1 MEMNKSIR
9 ILAYAYQFQEMFLSK
24 DIFLIPYYISKELGG
39 ECKYLYTQNLGKTE
53 IPKIHRGVTIER
65 TKNKNV
71 WKVFLKEILTH
82 AKDIDVLFL
91 TGSSAVHMLATF
103 LYQKRNPKGKVV
115 VFGDMEEPQARELNQ
130 NGFHYSGG
138 LAGYVKDKLTD
149 YFFRHVTYLVANTAA
164 YHLMD
169 DLCQRKH
176 WTGLLHFYPCLD
188 DEKFESYGLKRKPFA
203 EKENVMV
210 CVGRIGCYQKNTEM
224 LLNALRKTD
233 LKDWKI
239 YMLGPITSSFD
250 LKEGG
255 DFQKVI
261 DQFFE
266 ECPWYK
272 ERLIF
277 TGMVYDQKA
286 VFEYYNRAKVL
297 LATARHEGFAN
308 VYSQAAAL
316 GCYVISTDVGG
327 ADVCS
332 NGWKY
337 GIKLNQNDS
346 AGLANVLA
354 ELVCGK
360 LEMPEEYAI
369 PFAEMSY
376 SYRVK
381 RVLLPKMGL
390 KPICINCKYGSK
402 ERYNI

>member
-1 MEMNKSIR
+1 MNDTIK

-24 DIFLIPYYISKELGG
+24 DIFLIPYYICKELGG

-53 IPKIHRGVTIER
+53 IPKLHRGVTIER

-71 WKVFLKEILTH
+71 WKVLLTEILTH

-91 TGSSAVHMLATF
+91 TGSSAVHMFATF
-103 LYQKRNPKGKVV
+103 LYKKINPKGKVV
-115 VFGDMEEPQARELNQ
+115 VFGDMEEPQACELNQ

-138 LAGYVKDKLTD
+138 LAGWLKDKLTD

-164 YHLMD
+164 YHLMT
-169 DLCQRKH
+169 DLFERKH
-176 WTGLLHFYPCLD
+176 WNGLLHFYPCLD

-277 TGMVYDQKA
+277 TGMVYDQKT

-297 LATARHEGFAN
+297 LMTSRHESWGN
-308 VYSQAAAL
+308 VYSEAAAL
-316 GCYVISTDVGG
+316 GCYILSTDVGG
-327 ADVCS
+327 ATLCS
-332 NGWKY
+332 NDWKFGY
-337 GIKLNQNDS
+337 RLKQENIGDLAKAIKE
-346 AGLANVLA
+346 VV
-354 ELVCGK
+354 EGK
-360 LEMPEEYAI
+360 VDMNE
-369 PFAEMSY
+369 EMSISYYDLCY
-376 SYRVK
+376 SNLVNK
-381 RVLLPKMGL
+381 KLLPKMGF
-390 KPICINCKYGSK
+390 KPLGTILNLGK
-402 ERYNI
+402 

>member
-1 MEMNKSIR
+1 MNNTIK

-24 DIFLIPYYISKELGG
+24 DIFLIPYYICKELGG
-39 ECKYLYTQNLGKTE
+39 KCKYLYTQNLGNTE
-53 IPKIHRGVTIER
+53 IPKLHRGVTIER

-91 TGSSAVHMLATF
+91 TGSSAVHMFATF
-103 LYQKRNPKGKVV
+103 LYKKINPKGKVV
-115 VFGDMEEPQARELNQ
+115 VFGDMEEPQACELNQ

-138 LAGYVKDKLTD
+138 LAGWLKDKLTD

-164 YHLMD
+164 YHLMT
-169 DLCQRKH
+169 DLFERKH
-176 WTGLLHFYPCLD
+176 WNGLLHFYPCLD

-210 CVGRIGCYQKNTEM
+210 CVGRIGCFQKNTEM

-332 NGWKY
+332 NDWKY
-337 GIKLNQNDS
+337 GIKLRQNDS
-346 AGLANVLA
+346 VGLANVLA

-360 LEMPEEYAI
+360 LEVSEEYAI

-390 KPICINCKYGSK
+390 KTDMYKL
-402 ERYNI
+402 

>member
-1 MEMNKSIR
+1 MNNTIK

-24 DIFLIPYYISKELGG
+24 DIFLIPYYICKELGG
-39 ECKYLYTQNLGKTE
+39 KCKYLYTQNLGNTE
-53 IPKIHRGVTIER
+53 IPKLHRGVTIER

-103 LYQKRNPKGKVV
+103 LYQKLNPNGKVV

-149 YFFRHVTYLVANTAA
+149 YFFRHVIYLVANTAA
-164 YHLMD
+164 YHLMT
-169 DLCQRKH
+169 DLFERKH
-176 WTGLLHFYPCLD
+176 WNGLLHFYPCLD

-277 TGMVYDQKA
+277 TGMVYDQKT

-297 LATARHEGFAN
+297 LMTSRHESWGN
-308 VYSQAAAL
+308 VYSEAAAL
-316 GCYVISTDVGG
+316 GCYILSTDVGG
-327 ADVCS
+327 ATLCS
-332 NGWKY
+332 NDWKFGY
-337 GIKLNQNDS
+337 RLKQENIGD
-346 AGLANVLA
+346 LAKAINGVI
-354 ELVCGK
+354 EGK
-360 LEMPEEYAI
+360 VDMNE
-369 PFAEMSY
+369 EMSISYYDLCY
-376 SYRVK
+376 SNLVNK
-381 RVLLPKMGL
+381 KLLPKMGF
-390 KPICINCKYGSK
+390 KPLATILNLGK
-402 ERYNI
+402 

>member
-1 MEMNKSIR
+1 MNNTIK

-39 ECKYLYTQNLGKTE
+39 ECKYLYTQNLGNTE
-53 IPKIHRGVTIER
+53 IPKLHRGVTIER

-91 TGSSAVHMLATF
+91 TGSSAVHMFATF
-103 LYQKRNPKGKVV
+103 LYKKINLKGKVV
-115 VFGDMEEPQARELNQ
+115 VFGDMEEPQAKELNQ

-138 LAGYVKDKLTD
+138 LAGWIKEKLTD

-164 YHLMD
+164 YHLMA
-169 DLCQRKH
+169 DLCERKH
-176 WTGLLHFYPCLD
+176 WNGLLHFYPCLD

-277 TGMVYDQKA
+277 TGMVYDQKT

-297 LATARHEGFAN
+297 LMTSRHESWGN
-308 VYSQAAAL
+308 VYSEAAAL
-316 GCYVISTDVGG
+316 GCYILSTDVGG
-327 ADVCS
+327 ATLCS
-332 NGWKY
+332 NDWKFGY
-337 GIKLNQNDS
+337 RLKQENIGDLAKAIKE
-346 AGLANVLA
+346 VV
-354 ELVCGK
+354 EGK
-360 LEMPEEYAI
+360 VDMNE
-369 PFAEMSY
+369 EMSISYYDLCY
-376 SYRVK
+376 SNLVNK
-381 RVLLPKMGL
+381 KLLPKMGF
-390 KPICINCKYGSK
+390 KPLGTILNLGK
-402 ERYNI
+402 

>member
-1 MEMNKSIR
+1 MKTSIK

-24 DIFLIPYYISKELGG
+24 DIFLIPYYICKELGG
-39 ECKYLYTQNLGKTE
+39 KCKYLYTQNLGNTE
-53 IPKIHRGVTIER
+53 IPKLHRGVTIER

-91 TGSSAVHMLATF
+91 TGSSAVHMFATF
-103 LYQKRNPKGKVV
+103 LYKKINPKGKVV

-164 YHLMD
+164 YHLMT
-169 DLCQRKH
+169 DLFERKH
-176 WTGLLHFYPCLD
+176 WNGLLHFYPCLD

-277 TGMVYDQKA
+277 TGMVYDQKT

-297 LATARHEGFAN
+297 LMTSRHESWGN
-308 VYSQAAAL
+308 VYSEAAAL
-316 GCYVISTDVGG
+316 GCYILSTDVGG
-327 ADVCS
+327 ATLCS
-332 NGWKY
+332 NDWKFGY
-337 GIKLNQNDS
+337 RLKQENIGDLAKAIKE
-346 AGLANVLA
+346 VV
-354 ELVCGK
+354 EGK
-360 LEMPEEYAI
+360 VDMNE
-369 PFAEMSY
+369 EMSISYYDLCY
-376 SYRVK
+376 SNLVNK
-381 RVLLPKMGL
+381 KLLPKMGF
-390 KPICINCKYGSK
+390 KPLGTILNLGK
-402 ERYNI
+402 

>member
-1 MEMNKSIR
+1 MNNTIK

-53 IPKIHRGVTIER
+53 IPKLHRGVTIER

-91 TGSSAVHMLATF
+91 TGSSAVHMFATF
-103 LYQKRNPKGKVV
+103 LYKKINPKGKVV

-164 YHLMD
+164 YHLMT
-169 DLCQRKH
+169 DLFERKH
-176 WTGLLHFYPCLD
+176 WNGLLHFYPCLD

-277 TGMVYDQKA
+277 TGMVYDQKT

-297 LATARHEGFAN
+297 LMTSRHESWGN
-308 VYSQAAAL
+308 VYSEAAAL
-316 GCYVISTDVGG
+316 GCYILSTDVGG
-327 ADVCS
+327 ATLCS
-332 NGWKY
+332 NDWKFGY
-337 GIKLNQNDS
+337 RLKQENIGDLAKTIKE
-346 AGLANVLA
+346 VV
-354 ELVCGK
+354 EGK
-360 LEMPEEYAI
+360 VDMNE
-369 PFAEMSY
+369 EMSISYYDLCY
-376 SYRVK
+376 SNLVNK
-381 RVLLPKMGL
+381 KLLPKMGF
-390 KPICINCKYGSK
+390 KPLGTILNLGK
-402 ERYNI
+402 

>member
-1 MEMNKSIR
+1 MNDTIK

-53 IPKIHRGVTIER
+53 IPKLHRGVTIER

-71 WKVFLKEILTH
+71 WNVFLKEILTH

-91 TGSSAVHMLATF
+91 TGSSAVHMFATF
-103 LYQKRNPKGKVV
+103 LYKKINPKGKVV
-115 VFGDMEEPQARELNQ
+115 VFGDMEEPQACELNQ

-138 LAGYVKDKLTD
+138 LAGWLKDKLTD

-164 YHLMD
+164 YHLMT
-169 DLCQRKH
+169 DLFERKH
-176 WTGLLHFYPCLD
+176 WNGLLHFYPCLD

-277 TGMVYDQKA
+277 TGMVYDQKT

-297 LATARHEGFAN
+297 LMTSRHESWGN
-308 VYSQAAAL
+308 VYSEAAAL
-316 GCYVISTDVGG
+316 GCYILSTDVGG
-327 ADVCS
+327 ATLCS
-332 NGWKY
+332 NNWKFGY
-337 GIKLNQNDS
+337 RLKQENIGDLAKAIKE
-346 AGLANVLA
+346 VV
-354 ELVCGK
+354 EGK
-360 LEMPEEYAI
+360 VDMNE
-369 PFAEMSY
+369 EMSISYYDLCY
-376 SYRVK
+376 SNLVNK
-381 RVLLPKMGL
+381 KLLPKMGF
-390 KPICINCKYGSK
+390 KPLGTILNLGK
-402 ERYNI
+402 

>member
-1 MEMNKSIR
+1 MNNTIK
-9 ILAYAYQFQEMFLSK
+9 ILAYASQFQEMFLSK
-24 DIFLIPYYISKELGG
+24 DIFLIPYYICKELGG
-39 ECKYLYTQNLGKTE
+39 KCKYLYTQNLGNTE
-53 IPKIHRGVTIER
+53 IPKLHRGVTIEQ

-91 TGSSAVHMLATF
+91 TGSSAVHMFATF
-103 LYQKRNPKGKVV
+103 LYKKMNPQGKVV
-115 VFGDMEEPQARELNQ
+115 VFGDMEEPQAKELNQ

-138 LAGYVKDKLTD
+138 LAGWIKDKLTD

-164 YHLMD
+164 YHLMA
-169 DLCQRKH
+169 DLCERKH
-176 WTGLLHFYPCLD
+176 WNGLLHFYPCLD

-277 TGMVYDQKA
+277 TGMVYDQKT

-297 LATARHEGFAN
+297 LMTSRHESWGN
-308 VYSQAAAL
+308 VYSEAAAL
-316 GCYVISTDVGG
+316 GCYILSTDVGG
-327 ADVCS
+327 ATLCS
-332 NGWKY
+332 NDWKFGY
-337 GIKLNQNDS
+337 RLKQENIGD
-346 AGLANVLA
+346 LAKAIEEVV
-354 ELVCGK
+354 EGK
-360 LEMPEEYAI
+360 VDMNE
-369 PFAEMSY
+369 EMSI
-376 SYRVK
+376 SYYDLCYNNLVNK
-381 RVLLPKMGL
+381 KLLPKMGF
-390 KPICINCKYGSK
+390 KPLGTILNLGK
-402 ERYNI
+402 

>member
-1 MEMNKSIR
+1 MKQNKITV
-9 ILAYAYQFQEMFLSK
+9 LAYTNQFQEMFLSK
-24 DIFLIPYYISKELGG
+24 DIFLIPYYIAKELGG
-39 ECKYLYTQNLGKTE
+39 ECKYLYTNNLGNTE
-53 IPKIHRGVTIER
+53 IPREHRGVEIIK
-65 TKNKNV
+65 TKNSNQ
-71 WKVFLKEILTH
+71 WKVFLQEIVSH
-82 AKDIDVLFL
+82 SKDIDVLFL
-91 TGSSAVHMLATF
+91 TGSSAVHMFATF
-103 LYQKRNPKGKVV
+103 LYKKINPKGKVV
-115 VFGDMEEPQARELNQ
+115 VFGDMEEPQACELNQ

-138 LAGYVKDKLTD
+138 LAGWIKDKLTD

-164 YHLMD
+164 YLLMA
-169 DLCQRKH
+169 DLCERKH
-176 WTGLLHFYPCLD
+176 WNGLLHFYPCLD
-188 DEKFESYGLKRKPFA
+188 DEKFESYGLKRKPFT
-203 EKENVMV
+203 EKENIMV

-224 LLNALRKTD
+224 LLNALRKVD

-250 LKEGG
+250 LKEGD

-266 ECPWYK
+266 ECPQYNDK
-272 ERLIF
+272 LIF
-277 TGMVYDQKA
+277 TGMIYDAKT

-332 NGWKY
+332 NDWKY
-337 GIKLNQNDS
+337 GIKLRQNDS

-360 LEMPEEYAI
+360 LEVPEECAI

-390 KPICINCKYGSK
+390 KPDMYKL
-402 ERYNI
+402 

>member
-1 MEMNKSIR
+1 MNNTIK

-24 DIFLIPYYISKELGG
+24 DIFLIPYYIFKELGG
-39 ECKYLYTQNLGKTE
+39 KCKYLYTQNLGNTE
-53 IPKIHRGVTIER
+53 IPKLHRGVTIER

-91 TGSSAVHMLATF
+91 TGSSAVHMFATF
-103 LYQKRNPKGKVV
+103 LYKKINPKGKVV
-115 VFGDMEEPQARELNQ
+115 VFGDMEEPQACELNQ

-138 LAGYVKDKLTD
+138 LAGWLKDKLTD

-164 YHLMD
+164 YHLMT
-169 DLCQRKH
+169 DLFERKH
-176 WTGLLHFYPCLD
+176 WNGLLHFYPCLD

-277 TGMVYDQKA
+277 TGMVYDQKT

-297 LATARHEGFAN
+297 LMTSRHESWGN
-308 VYSQAAAL
+308 VYSEAAAL
-316 GCYVISTDVGG
+316 GCYILSTDVGG
-327 ADVCS
+327 ATLCS
-332 NGWKY
+332 NDWKFGY
-337 GIKLNQNDS
+337 RLKQENIGD
-346 AGLANVLA
+346 LAKAINGVI
-354 ELVCGK
+354 EGK
-360 LEMPEEYAI
+360 VDMNE
-369 PFAEMSY
+369 EMSISYYDLCY
-376 SYRVK
+376 SNLVNK
-381 RVLLPKMGL
+381 KLLPKMGF
-390 KPICINCKYGSK
+390 KPLATILNLGK
-402 ERYNI
+402 

>member
-1 MEMNKSIR
+1 MNNTIK
-9 ILAYAYQFQEMFLSK
+9 ILAYASQFQEMFLSK
-24 DIFLIPYYISKELGG
+24 DIFLIPYYICKELGG
-39 ECKYLYTQNLGKTE
+39 KCKYLYTQNLGNTE
-53 IPKIHRGVTIER
+53 IPKLHRGVTIEQ

-91 TGSSAVHMLATF
+91 TGSSAVHMFATF
-103 LYQKRNPKGKVV
+103 LYKKINPQGKVV
-115 VFGDMEEPQARELNQ
+115 VFGDMEEPQAKELNQ

-138 LAGYVKDKLTD
+138 LAGWIKEKLTD
-149 YFFRHVTYLVANTAA
+149 YFFRHVTYLVANMAA
-164 YHLMD
+164 YHLMA
-169 DLCQRKH
+169 DLCERKH
-176 WTGLLHFYPCLD
+176 WNGLLHFYPCLD

-277 TGMVYDQKA
+277 TGMVYDQKT

-297 LATARHEGFAN
+297 LMTSRHESWGN
-308 VYSQAAAL
+308 VYSEAAAL
-316 GCYVISTDVGG
+316 GCYILSTDVGG
-327 ADVCS
+327 ATLCS
-332 NGWKY
+332 NDWKFGY
-337 GIKLNQNDS
+337 RLKQENIGD
-346 AGLANVLA
+346 LAKAIEEVV
-354 ELVCGK
+354 EGK
-360 LEMPEEYAI
+360 VDMNE
-369 PFAEMSY
+369 EMSISYYDLCY
-376 SYRVK
+376 SNLVNK
-381 RVLLPKMGL
+381 KLLPKMGF
-390 KPICINCKYGSK
+390 KPLGTILNLGK
-402 ERYNI
+402 

>member
-1 MEMNKSIR
+1 MNANKKRVSV
-9 ILAYAYQFQEMFLSK
+9 LAYANQFQEMFLSK
-24 DIFLIPYYISKELGG
+24 DIFLIPYYIAKELGG
-39 ECKYLYTQNLGKTE
+39 ECKYLYTHNLGNTI
-53 IPKIHRGVTIER
+53 IPSEHRGVKIIQ
-65 TKNKNV
+65 TKNSNQ
-71 WKVFLKEILTH
+71 WKVFLQEIVSH
-82 AKDIDVLFL
+82 SKDIDVLFL
-91 TGSSAVHMLATF
+91 TGSSAVHMFATF
-103 LYQKRNPKGKVV
+103 LYKKINPQGKVV
-115 VFGDMEEPQARELNQ
+115 VFGDMEEPQAKELNQ

-138 LAGYVKDKLTD
+138 LTGWLKDKLTD

-164 YHLMD
+164 YHLMA
-169 DLCQRKH
+169 DLCNRKH
-176 WTGLLHFYPCLD
+176 WNGLLHFYPCLD

-224 LLNALRKTD
+224 LLNALRETD

-239 YMLGPITSSFD
+239 YMLGPITSGFD
-250 LKEGG
+250 LQEGG

-272 ERLIF
+272 EKLIF
-277 TGMVYDQKA
+277 TGMIYDQKA

-360 LEMPEEYAI
+360 LEVPEEYAI

-381 RVLLPKMGL
+381 RVLLPKMSL
-390 KPICINCKYGSK
+390 KPDMYKL
-402 ERYNI
+402 

>member
-1 MEMNKSIR
+1 MNNTIK

-24 DIFLIPYYISKELGG
+24 DIFLIPYYICKELGG
-39 ECKYLYTQNLGKTE
+39 KCKYLYTQNLGNTE
-53 IPKIHRGVTIER
+53 IPKLHRGVTIER

-91 TGSSAVHMLATF
+91 TGSSAVHMFTTF
-103 LYQKRNPKGKVV
+103 LYKKINPKGKVV
-115 VFGDMEEPQARELNQ
+115 VFGDMEEPQACELKQ

-138 LAGYVKDKLTD
+138 LAGWLKDKLTD

-164 YHLMD
+164 YHLMT
-169 DLCQRKH
+169 DLFERKH
-176 WTGLLHFYPCLD
+176 WNGLLHFYPCLD

-266 ECPWYK
+266 EYPWYK

-297 LATARHEGFAN
+297 LMTSRHESWGN
-308 VYSQAAAL
+308 VYSEAAAL
-316 GCYVISTDVGG
+316 GCYILSTDVGG
-327 ADVCS
+327 ATLCS
-332 NGWKY
+332 NDWKFGY
-337 GIKLNQNDS
+337 RLKQENIGD
-346 AGLANVLA
+346 LAKAINEVV
-354 ELVCGK
+354 EGK
-360 LEMPEEYAI
+360 VDMNE
-369 PFAEMSY
+369 EMSISYYDLCY
-376 SYRVK
+376 SNLVNK
-381 RVLLPKMGL
+381 KLLPKMGF
-390 KPICINCKYGSK
+390 KPLGTILNLEK
-402 ERYNI
+402 

>member
-1 MEMNKSIR
+1 MNTPLR
-9 ILAYAYQFQEMFLSK
+9 IIAYAYQFQEMFLSK
-24 DIFLIPYYISKELGG
+24 DIFLIPYYINKELGG

-53 IPKIHRGVTIER
+53 IPKLHRGVTIER

-71 WKVFLKEILTH
+71 WKVFLTEILTH

-91 TGSSAVHMLATF
+91 TGSSAVHMSAAF
-103 LYQKRNPKGKVV
+103 LYQKQNPKGKVV

-138 LAGYVKDKLTD
+138 LAGYVKDKLTE
-149 YFFRHVTYLVANTAA
+149 YFFRHVIYLVANTAA
-164 YHLMD
+164 YRLMD

-188 DEKFESYGLKRKPFA
+188 DEKFLSYGLTRKPFA
-203 EKENVMV
+203 EKENIMV

-224 LLNALRKTD
+224 LLDALRNVD
-233 LKDWKI
+233 LKDWRI

-250 LKEGG
+250 LKEGD

-261 DQFFE
+261 DKFYE
-266 ECPWYK
+266 ECPQHK
-272 ERLIF
+272 GKLIF
-277 TGMVYDQKA
+277 TGMIYDAKT

-308 VYSQAAAL
+308 VYSQASAL

-332 NGWKY
+332 NDWQY
-337 GIKLNQNDS
+337 GVKLNQNDS
-346 AGLANVLA
+346 VGLAKVLSD
-354 ELVCGK
+354 LVTGEIEIPHEK
-360 LEMPEEYAI
+360 AMPFE
-369 PFAEMSY
+369 EMSY
-376 SYRVK
+376 SYRVN
-381 RVLLPKMGL
+381 RVLLPKMGFEPL
-390 KPICINCKYGSK
+390 AETYKF
-402 ERYNI
+402 

>member
-1 MEMNKSIR
+1 MKQNKITV
-9 ILAYAYQFQEMFLSK
+9 LAYANQFQEMFLSK

-39 ECKYLYTQNLGKTE
+39 ECKYLYTNNLGNTE
-53 IPKIHRGVTIER
+53 IPREHRGVEIIK
-65 TKNKNV
+65 TKNSNQ
-71 WKVFLKEILTH
+71 WKVFLQEIVSH
-82 AKDIDVLFL
+82 SKDIDVLFL
-91 TGSSAVHMLATF
+91 TGSSAVHMFATF
-103 LYQKRNPKGKVV
+103 LYKKINPKGKVV
-115 VFGDMEEPQARELNQ
+115 VFGDMEEPQACELNQ

-138 LAGYVKDKLTD
+138 LAGWIKDKLTD

-164 YHLMD
+164 YHLMA
-169 DLCQRKH
+169 DLCERKH
-176 WTGLLHFYPCLD
+176 WNGLLHFYPCLD
-188 DEKFESYGLKRKPFA
+188 DEKFETYGLKRKPFT
-203 EKENVMV
+203 EKENSMV

-224 LLNALRKTD
+224 LLNALRKVD

-250 LKEGG
+250 LKEGD

-266 ECPWYK
+266 ECPQYNDKWV
-272 ERLIF
+272 F
-277 TGMVYDQKA
+277 TGMIYDAKT

-332 NGWKY
+332 NDWKY

-354 ELVCGK
+354 DLVCGK
-360 LEMPEEYAI
+360 LEVPEEYAI
-369 PFAEMSY
+369 SFAEMSY

-390 KPICINCKYGSK
+390 KPDMYKL
-402 ERYNI
+402 

>member
-1 MEMNKSIR
+1 MNNPIK

-24 DIFLIPYYISKELGG
+24 DIFLIPYYISKELGAD
-39 ECKYLYTQNLGKTE
+39 CKYLYTQNLGNTE
-53 IPKIHRGVTIER
+53 IPKLYRGVTLER
-65 TKNKNV
+65 TKNNNV

-82 AKDIDVLFL
+82 AKDFDILFL
-91 TGSSAVHMLATF
+91 TGSSAVHMLAAF
-103 LYQKRNPKGKVV
+103 LYQKQNPKGKVV

-138 LAGYVKDKLTD
+138 LAGYVKDKLTE

-164 YHLMD
+164 YRLMD

-188 DEKFESYGLKRKPFA
+188 DEKFLSYGLTRKPFA

-224 LLNALRKTD
+224 LLDALRNVD
-233 LKDWKI
+233 LKDWRI

-250 LKEGG
+250 LKEGD

-261 DQFFE
+261 DKFFE
-266 ECPWYK
+266 ECPQHK
-272 ERLIF
+272 GKLIF
-277 TGMVYDQKA
+277 TGMIYDAKT

-308 VYSQAAAL
+308 VYSQASAL

-332 NGWKY
+332 NDWQY
-337 GIKLNQNDS
+337 GVKLNQNDS
-346 AGLANVLA
+346 VGLAKVLSD
-354 ELVCGK
+354 LVTGEIEIPHK
-360 LEMPEEYAI
+360 KAMPFE
-369 PFAEMSY
+369 EMSY
-376 SYRVK
+376 SYRVN
-381 RVLLPKMGL
+381 RVLLPKMGFEPL
-390 KPICINCKYGSK
+390 AETYKF
-402 ERYNI
+402 

>member
-1 MEMNKSIR
+1 MNNTIK
-9 ILAYAYQFQEMFLSK
+9 ILAYAYQFQQMFLSK
-24 DIFLIPYYISKELGG
+24 DIFLIPYYICKELGG
-39 ECKYLYTQNLGKTE
+39 KCKYLYTQNLGNTE
-53 IPKIHRGVTIER
+53 IPKLHRGVTIER

-91 TGSSAVHMLATF
+91 TGSSAVHMFATF
-103 LYQKRNPKGKVV
+103 LYKKINPKGKVV
-115 VFGDMEEPQARELNQ
+115 VFGDMEEPQACELNQ

-138 LAGYVKDKLTD
+138 LAGWLKDKLTD

-297 LATARHEGFAN
+297 LMTSRHESWGN
-308 VYSQAAAL
+308 VYSEAAAL
-316 GCYVISTDVGG
+316 GCYILSTDVGG
-327 ADVCS
+327 ATLCS
-332 NGWKY
+332 NDWKFGY
-337 GIKLNQNDS
+337 RLKQENIGD
-346 AGLANVLA
+346 LAKAINEVV
-354 ELVCGK
+354 EGK
-360 LEMPEEYAI
+360 VDMNE
-369 PFAEMSY
+369 EMSISYYDLCY
-376 SYRVK
+376 SNLVNK
-381 RVLLPKMGL
+381 KLLPKMGF
-390 KPICINCKYGSK
+390 KPLGTILNLGK
-402 ERYNI
+402 

>member
-1 MEMNKSIR
+1 MNTPLR
-9 ILAYAYQFQEMFLSK
+9 IIAYAYQFQEMFLSK

-53 IPKIHRGVTIER
+53 IPKLHRGVTIER

-71 WKVFLKEILTH
+71 WKVFLTEILTH

-91 TGSSAVHMLATF
+91 TGSSVVHMSAAF
-103 LYQKRNPKGKVV
+103 LYQKQNPKGKVV

-138 LAGYVKDKLTD
+138 LAGYVKDKLTE

-164 YHLMD
+164 YRLMD

-188 DEKFESYGLKRKPFA
+188 DEKFLSYGLTRKPFA
-203 EKENVMV
+203 EKENIMV

-224 LLNALRKTD
+224 LLDALRNVD
-233 LKDWKI
+233 LKDWRI

-250 LKEGG
+250 LKEGD

-261 DQFFE
+261 DKFFE
-266 ECPWYK
+266 ECPQHK
-272 ERLIF
+272 GILIF
-277 TGMVYDQKA
+277 TGMIYDAKT

-308 VYSQAAAL
+308 VYSQASAL

-332 NGWKY
+332 NDWQY
-337 GIKLNQNDS
+337 GVKLNQNDS
-346 AGLANVLA
+346 VGLAKVLSD
-354 ELVCGK
+354 LVTGEIEIPHEK
-360 LEMPEEYAI
+360 AMPFE
-369 PFAEMSY
+369 EMSY
-376 SYRVK
+376 SYRVN
-381 RVLLPKMGL
+381 RVLLPKMGFEPL
-390 KPICINCKYGSK
+390 AETYKF
-402 ERYNI
+402 

>member
-1 MEMNKSIR
+1 MTTSNK

-39 ECKYLYTQNLGKTE
+39 ECKYLYTQNLGNTE
-53 IPKIHRGVTIER
+53 IPKLHRGVIIER

-91 TGSSAVHMLATF
+91 TGSSAVHMFATF
-103 LYQKRNPKGKVV
+103 LYKKINPKGKVV

-138 LAGYVKDKLTD
+138 LAGWIKEKLTD

-164 YHLMD
+164 YHLMA
-169 DLCQRKH
+169 DLFERKH
-176 WTGLLHFYPCLD
+176 WNGLLHFYPCLD

-277 TGMVYDQKA
+277 TGMVYDQKT

-297 LATARHEGFAN
+297 LMTSRHESWGN
-308 VYSQAAAL
+308 VYSEAAAL
-316 GCYVISTDVGG
+316 GCYILSTDVGG
-327 ADVCS
+327 ATLCS
-332 NGWKY
+332 NDWKFGY
-337 GIKLNQNDS
+337 RLKQENIGD
-346 AGLANVLA
+346 LAKAINGVI
-354 ELVCGK
+354 EGK
-360 LEMPEEYAI
+360 VDMNE
-369 PFAEMSY
+369 EMSISYYDLCY
-376 SYRVK
+376 SNLVNK
-381 RVLLPKMGL
+381 KLLPKMGF
-390 KPICINCKYGSK
+390 KPLATILNLGK
-402 ERYNI
+402 

>member
-1 MEMNKSIR
+1 M
-9 ILAYAYQFQEMFLSK
+9 
-24 DIFLIPYYISKELGG
+24 
-39 ECKYLYTQNLGKTE
+39 
-53 IPKIHRGVTIER
+53 
-65 TKNKNV
+65 
-71 WKVFLKEILTH
+71 FLKEILTH

-91 TGSSAVHMLATF
+91 TGSSAVHMFATF
-103 LYQKRNPKGKVV
+103 LYKKMNPQGKVV
-115 VFGDMEEPQARELNQ
+115 VFGDMEEPQAKELNQ

-138 LAGYVKDKLTD
+138 LVGWLKDKLTD

-164 YHLMD
+164 YHLMT
-169 DLCQRKH
+169 DLFERKH
-176 WTGLLHFYPCLD
+176 WNGLLHFYPCLD

-277 TGMVYDQKA
+277 TGMVYDQKT

-297 LATARHEGFAN
+297 LMTSRHESWGN
-308 VYSQAAAL
+308 VYSEAAAL
-316 GCYVISTDVGG
+316 GCYILSTDVGG
-327 ADVCS
+327 ATLCS
-332 NGWKY
+332 NNWKFGY
-337 GIKLNQNDS
+337 RLKQENIGDLAKAIKE
-346 AGLANVLA
+346 VV
-354 ELVCGK
+354 EGK
-360 LEMPEEYAI
+360 VDMNE
-369 PFAEMSY
+369 EMSISYYDLCY
-376 SYRVK
+376 SNLVNK
-381 RVLLPKMGL
+381 KLLPKMGF
-390 KPICINCKYGSK
+390 KPLGTILNLGK
-402 ERYNI
+402 

>member
-1 MEMNKSIR
+1 MNNTIK
-9 ILAYAYQFQEMFLSK
+9 ILAYASQFQEMFLSK
-24 DIFLIPYYISKELGG
+24 DIFLIPYYICKELGG
-39 ECKYLYTQNLGKTE
+39 KCKYLYTQNLGNTE
-53 IPKIHRGVTIER
+53 IPKLHRGVTIEQ

-91 TGSSAVHMLATF
+91 TGSSAVHMFATF
-103 LYQKRNPKGKVV
+103 LYKKMNPQGKVV
-115 VFGDMEEPQARELNQ
+115 VFGDMEEPQAKELNQ

-138 LAGYVKDKLTD
+138 LAGWIKDKLTD

-164 YHLMD
+164 YHLMA
-169 DLCQRKH
+169 DLCERKH
-176 WTGLLHFYPCLD
+176 WNGLLHFYPCLD

-277 TGMVYDQKA
+277 TGMVYDQKT

-297 LATARHEGFAN
+297 LMTSRHESWGN
-308 VYSQAAAL
+308 VYSEAAAL
-316 GCYVISTDVGG
+316 GCYILSTDVGG
-327 ADVCS
+327 ATLCS
-332 NGWKY
+332 NNWKFGY
-337 GIKLNQNDS
+337 RLKQENIGDLAKAIKE
-346 AGLANVLA
+346 VV
-354 ELVCGK
+354 EGK
-360 LEMPEEYAI
+360 VDMNE
-369 PFAEMSY
+369 EMSISYYDLCY
-376 SYRVK
+376 SNLVNK
-381 RVLLPKMGL
+381 KLLPKMGF
-390 KPICINCKYGSK
+390 KPLGTILNLGK
-402 ERYNI
+402 

>member
-1 MEMNKSIR
+1 MNANKKR
-9 ILAYAYQFQEMFLSK
+9 NTVLAYTNQFQEMFLSK
-24 DIFLIPYYISKELGG
+24 DIFLIPYYIAKELGG
-39 ECKYLYTQNLGKTE
+39 ECKYLYTHNLGNTK
-53 IPKIHRGVTIER
+53 IPSEHRGVEIIQ
-65 TKNKNV
+65 TKNSNQ
-71 WKVFLKEILTH
+71 WKVFLQEIVSH
-82 AKDIDVLFL
+82 SKDIDVLFL
-91 TGSSAVHMLATF
+91 TGSSAVHMFATF
-103 LYQKRNPKGKVV
+103 LYKKINPKGKVV
-115 VFGDMEEPQARELNQ
+115 VFGDMEEPQAQELNQ

-138 LAGYVKDKLTD
+138 LAGWVKDKLTD

-164 YHLMD
+164 YHLMA
-169 DLCQRKH
+169 DLCERKH
-176 WTGLLHFYPCLD
+176 WNGLLHFYPCLD

-277 TGMVYDQKA
+277 TGMVYDQKT

-332 NGWKY
+332 NDWKY
-337 GIKLNQNDS
+337 GIKLRQNDS

-381 RVLLPKMGL
+381 RMLLPKMGL
-390 KPICINCKYGSK
+390 KPDMYKL
-402 ERYNI
+402 

>member
-1 MEMNKSIR
+1 MNNTIK
-9 ILAYAYQFQEMFLSK
+9 ILAYASQFQEMFLSK
-24 DIFLIPYYISKELGG
+24 DIFLIPYYICKELGG
-39 ECKYLYTQNLGKTE
+39 KCKYLYTQNLGNTE
-53 IPKIHRGVTIER
+53 IPKLHRGVTIER

-91 TGSSAVHMLATF
+91 TGSSAVHMFATF
-103 LYQKRNPKGKVV
+103 LYKKMNPQGKVV
-115 VFGDMEEPQARELNQ
+115 VFGDMEEPQAKELNQ

-138 LAGYVKDKLTD
+138 LAGWIKDKLTD

-164 YHLMD
+164 YLLMA
-169 DLCQRKH
+169 DLCERKH
-176 WTGLLHFYPCLD
+176 WNGLLHFYPCLD
-188 DEKFESYGLKRKPFA
+188 DEKFESYGLKREPFA

-277 TGMVYDQKA
+277 TGMVYDQKT

-297 LATARHEGFAN
+297 LMTSRHESWGN
-308 VYSQAAAL
+308 VYSEAAAL
-316 GCYVISTDVGG
+316 GCYILSTDVGG
-327 ADVCS
+327 ATLCS
-332 NGWKY
+332 NNWKFGY
-337 GIKLNQNDS
+337 RLKQENIGDLAKAIKE
-346 AGLANVLA
+346 VV
-354 ELVCGK
+354 EGK
-360 LEMPEEYAI
+360 VDMNE
-369 PFAEMSY
+369 EMSISYYDLCY
-376 SYRVK
+376 SNLVNK
-381 RVLLPKMGL
+381 KLLPKMGF
-390 KPICINCKYGSK
+390 KPLGTILNLGK
-402 ERYNI
+402 

>member
-1 MEMNKSIR
+1 MNNTIK

-39 ECKYLYTQNLGKTE
+39 KCKYLYTQNLGNTE
-53 IPKIHRGVTIER
+53 IPKLHRAVTIER

-91 TGSSAVHMLATF
+91 TGSSAVHMFATF
-103 LYQKRNPKGKVV
+103 LYKKMNPQGKVV
-115 VFGDMEEPQARELNQ
+115 VFGDMEEPQAKELNQ

-138 LAGYVKDKLTD
+138 LVGWLKDKLTD

-164 YHLMD
+164 YHLMT
-169 DLCQRKH
+169 DLFERKH
-176 WTGLLHFYPCLD
+176 WNGLLHFYPCLD

-277 TGMVYDQKA
+277 TGMVYDQKT

-297 LATARHEGFAN
+297 LMTSRHESWGN
-308 VYSQAAAL
+308 VYSEAAAL
-316 GCYVISTDVGG
+316 GCYILSTDVGG
-327 ADVCS
+327 ATLCS
-332 NGWKY
+332 NNWKFGY
-337 GIKLNQNDS
+337 RLKQENIGDLAKAIKE
-346 AGLANVLA
+346 VV
-354 ELVCGK
+354 EGK
-360 LEMPEEYAI
+360 VDMNE
-369 PFAEMSY
+369 EMSISYYDLCY
-376 SYRVK
+376 SNLVNK
-381 RVLLPKMGL
+381 KLLPKMGF
-390 KPICINCKYGSK
+390 KPLGTILNLGK
-402 ERYNI
+402 

>member
-1 MEMNKSIR
+1 MKQNKITV
-9 ILAYAYQFQEMFLSK
+9 LAYANQFQEMFLSK
-24 DIFLIPYYISKELGG
+24 DIFLIPYYIAKELGG
-39 ECKYLYTQNLGKTE
+39 ECKYLYTNNLGNTE
-53 IPKIHRGVTIER
+53 IPREHRGVEIIK
-65 TKNKNV
+65 TKNSNL
-71 WKVFLKEILTH
+71 WKAFLQEIVSH
-82 AKDIDVLFL
+82 SKDIDVLFL
-91 TGSSAVHMLATF
+91 TGSSAVHMFATF
-103 LYQKRNPKGKVV
+103 LYKKINPKGKVV
-115 VFGDMEEPQARELNQ
+115 VFGDMEEPQACELNQ

-138 LAGYVKDKLTD
+138 LAGWIKDKLTD

-164 YHLMD
+164 YHLMA
-169 DLCQRKH
+169 DLCERKH
-176 WTGLLHFYPCLD
+176 WNGLLHFYPCLD
-188 DEKFESYGLKRKPFA
+188 DEKFESYGLKRKPFT
-203 EKENVMV
+203 EKENIMV

-224 LLNALRKTD
+224 LLNALRKVD

-250 LKEGG
+250 LKEGD

-266 ECPWYK
+266 ECPQYNDK
-272 ERLIF
+272 LIF
-277 TGMVYDQKA
+277 TGMIYDAKT

-332 NGWKY
+332 NDWKY

-354 ELVCGK
+354 DLVCGK
-360 LEMPEEYAI
+360 LEVPEEYAI
-369 PFAEMSY
+369 SFAEMSY

-390 KPICINCKYGSK
+390 NPDMYKL
-402 ERYNI
+402 

>member
-1 MEMNKSIR
+1 MDKKVSV
-9 ILAYAYQFQEMFLSK
+9 LAYAYQFQEMFLSK
-24 DIFLIPYYISKELGG
+24 DIFLIPYYIAKELGG
-39 ECKYLYTQNLGKTE
+39 ECKYLYTQNLGNTE
-53 IPKIHRGVTIER
+53 IPNLHRGVSIER
-65 TKNKNV
+65 TKNTNQ
-71 WKVFLKEILTH
+71 WKVFLQEIISH
-82 AKDIDVLFL
+82 APKIDVLFL
-91 TGSSAVHMLATF
+91 TGSSAVHMFAVF
-103 LYQKRNPKGKVV
+103 LYKKRNPKGKVV

-138 LAGYVKDKLTD
+138 LAGWLKDKLTD

-176 WTGLLHFYPCLD
+176 WDSLLHFYPCLD
-188 DEKFESYGLKRKPFA
+188 DEKFFSFGLKRKTFA

-224 LLNALRKTD
+224 LLEALRKVE

-239 YMLGPITSSFD
+239 YMLGPVTSSFD

-255 DFQKVI
+255 NFQKVI

-266 ECPWYK
+266 ECPQHQGK
-272 ERLIF
+272 VVF
-277 TGMVYDQKA
+277 TGMVYDPKT

-316 GCYVISTDVGG
+316 GCYMVSTDVGG

-332 NGWKY
+332 NDWKF
-337 GIKLNQNDS
+337 GVKLEQNDS
-346 AGLANVLA
+346 EGLAKVLSNIIDGFR
-354 ELVCGK
+354 E
-360 LEMPEEYAI
+360 I
-369 PFAEMSY
+369 PINEALSFDEMSY
-376 SYRVK
+376 SYRVNT
-381 RVLLPKMGL
+381 VLLPKMGFVPL
-390 KPICINCKYGSK
+390 ATT
-402 ERYNI
+402 YNF

>member
-1 MEMNKSIR
+1 MTTSIK
-9 ILAYAYQFQEMFLSK
+9 ILAYTYQFQEMFLSK

-53 IPKIHRGVTIER
+53 IPKLHRGVTIER

-91 TGSSAVHMLATF
+91 TGSSAVHMFATF
-103 LYQKRNPKGKVV
+103 LYKKINPKGKVV

-164 YHLMD
+164 YHLMT
-169 DLCQRKH
+169 DLFERKH
-176 WTGLLHFYPCLD
+176 WNGLLHFYPCLD

-277 TGMVYDQKA
+277 TGMVYDQKT

-297 LATARHEGFAN
+297 LMTSRHESWGN
-308 VYSQAAAL
+308 VYSEAAAL
-316 GCYVISTDVGG
+316 GCYILSTDVGG
-327 ADVCS
+327 ATLCS
-332 NGWKY
+332 NDWKFGY
-337 GIKLNQNDS
+337 RLKQENIGDLAKAIKE
-346 AGLANVLA
+346 VV
-354 ELVCGK
+354 EGK
-360 LEMPEEYAI
+360 VDMNE
-369 PFAEMSY
+369 EMSISYYDLCY
-376 SYRVK
+376 SNLVNK
-381 RVLLPKMGL
+381 KLLPKMGF
-390 KPICINCKYGSK
+390 KPLGTILNLGK
-402 ERYNI
+402 